1 MVIKCWSPTLHSD
14 APVLFDWV
22 PLTRISGHRHL
33 PLVRGDGLQVHV
45 EGGLAVVLLPP
56 PRTSGGGVHSRDI
69 SRSPGL
75 YLELSI
81 KSSGQRTRTRHFWRE
96 QQELLSKSHLRNCF
110 LSKTFIVK
118 NTFDFY
124 LIFLFLFREIK
135 NLMVFWNLNPKTE
148 CKRRLM
154 MTLRL
159 NCRIKPPLLAIEGHL
174 GRQSPTMKEIKGQS
188 LTERDSHSLNG
199 TLRDSHTL
207 KRRQ

>member
-1 MVIKCWSPTLHSD
+1 M
-14 APVLFDWV
+14 
-22 PLTRISGHRHL
+22 
-33 PLVRGDGLQVHV
+33 
-45 EGGLAVVLLPP
+45 
-56 PRTSGGGVHSRDI
+56 
-69 SRSPGL
+69 
-75 YLELSI
+75 
-81 KSSGQRTRTRHFWRE
+81 
-96 QQELLSKSHLRNCF
+96 SKSHLRNCF

-118 NTFDFY
+118 NTLDFY

-188 LTERDSHSLNG
+188 LTEWDTQGQSHTGREAVDSLTEFESERMTG
-199 TLRDSHTL
+199 RLRD
-207 KRRQ
+207 